1 MAKTVRVT
9 AEPSD
14 EELARATE
22 LAERAP
28 ELARVGNVR
37 TGTAGW
43 TDRTLV
49 KSGLFYPR
57 GATSAEARLEH
68 YAKHFSLVEV
78 DATYYS
84 LLPPVVAE
92 HWAQWTPRDFRFDV
106 KAHPVLTGHPID
118 VTRLP
123 ADLKQFLAR
132 AGLEAARVYPDQ
144 LPAELAGELELRF
157 RALVEPLRAAGKLGC
172 VMLQFPPWATATRG
186 AVRRIERV
194 AERWSDVPLAVEFR
208 NKSWLAPERRER
220 VFDVLGR
227 LGLSYVC
234 VDEPAGDV
242 GGVPPVI
249 EVTRPELAVVRF
261 HGQNARAWRRGA
273 SVQERFNYL
282 YSPGEL
288 ERWLGPVKQLA
299 GQAVEVHAI
308 FNNCVRNYAVLNAQD
323 LAALL
328 TGSGVDTVSS

>member
-1 MAKTVRVT
+1 VPKTTRVT
-9 AEPSD
+9 TEPSQ
-14 EELARATE
+14 EELARATA

-28 ELARVGNVR
+28 ELARFGNVR

-49 KSGLFYPR
+49 KSGLFYPK

-84 LLPPVVAE
+84 LLPPAVAE
-92 HWAQWTPRDFRFDV
+92 HWAAWTPPDFRFDV

-123 ADLKQFLAR
+123 ADLKQSLAR
-132 AGLEAARVYPDQ
+132 AGFDKARVYPDR
-144 LPAELAGELELRF
+144 LPAELAAEIEIRF
-157 RALVEPLRAAGKLGC
+157 YALVEPLRAAGKLGC
-172 VMLQFPPWATATRG
+172 VMLQFPPWTTATRG
-186 AVRRIERV
+186 AVRHLERV

-208 NKSWLAPERRER
+208 NKSWLAPGRRER
-220 VFDVLGR
+220 VFETLRR
-227 LGLSYVC
+227 LRLSYVC
-234 VDEPAGDV
+234 VDEPAGAI
-242 GGVPPVI
+242 GGVPPVV

-261 HGQNARAWRRGA
+261 HGQNAGAWRRGA

-288 ERWLGPVKQLA
+288 EHWTQPVGRLA
-299 GQAVEVHAI
+299 AEAAEVHAV
-308 FNNCVRNYAVLNAQD
+308 FNNCVSNYAVLNAKD

-328 TGSGVDTVSS
+328 AGPVT